1 MQSFLKQPNSFSQN
15 AKISAKSFLSSGKK
29 LGSNLMK
36 SSPVKVAKKLA
47 PPTKQLAKGGLDV
60 TKNMLMGIFDSIKS
74 LRAELNQVKIKQV
87 SDEEGGAT
95 AVQKAAGN
103 ALKVGGVIAKNVF
116 KLGAKTTKS
125 VVKGASTL
133 MGTLIAQRAAAAK
146 GNTGA
151 AGAKGKTG
159 DEGAKGKT
167 GALSFMGKMGNIIGA
182 TGAMG
187 SVGAMGAKGNTGAAG
202 AKGELGKLA
211 RKDPLLKKRLIQE
224 RMRPMGGKPSKDQS
238 TLSGVTVD
246 IAKTLLP
253 TSKDTAKQRRGND
266 SSQFVKNYL
275 DFFGSKRTARILREN
290 LKITRNSLVDMFE
303 TTSLLKMQANNI
315 ANNLKT
321 KDNKK
326 GGGGLL
332 GGLLGGLGKL
342 SGFMKFLPALLPL
355 IPIAIPF
362 LKILA
367 VGGMIALLIKF
378 KDPIFKF
385 IADSAGKIVGF
396 LKDGIINIARG
407 IFNFFFKKPEEG
419 AQGRTRRRSRR
430 SDDEDTSVENE
441 NPLSFDNKVKE
452 LQNKKKYGGTGRPI
466 TLNDKTYNPGDE
478 GYKEA
483 YATINSLMRGKPVK
497 KSGQVPGEVKEVSES
512 KVEGAKEGT
521 SANVK
526 ADTGKNMDI
535 VKNIE
540 KQAIEES
547 QDPQFEVVP
556 FSTSGSNNQPQ
567 TMGGS
572 SSPSSSGGGGS
583 PSVSFFPSKNFDTIS
598 DQTAKSLMNI
608 VDG

>member
-47 PPTKQLAKGGLDV
+47 PPTKQLAKGGFDV

-151 AGAKGKTG
+151 
-159 DEGAKGKT
+159 
-167 GALSFMGKMGNIIGA
+167 
-182 TGAMG
+182 
-187 SVGAMGAKGNTGAAG
+187 VG

-224 RMRPMGGKPSKDQS
+224 RMRPMGGKPSKDKS
-238 TLSGVTVD
+238 TLMGVTVD
-246 IAKTLLP
+246 IAKKLLP

-355 IPIAIPF
+355 IPLAIPF

-396 LKDGIINIARG
+396 LKDGILNIAKG
-407 IFNFFFKKPEEG
+407 IFNFFGKKPKEG
-419 AQGRTRRRSRR
+419 AEGRTRRRSRR

-441 NPLSFDNKVKE
+441 RITEFDKRVNE

-483 YATINSLMRGKPVK
+483 IATVSKAM
-497 KSGQVPGEVKEVSES
+497 KSNKQPDEVKEVSES

-521 SANVK
+521 SGNVK

-556 FSTSGSNNQPQ
+556 FSISGSNNQPQ
-567 TMGGS
+567 TTGGS
-572 SSPSSSGGGGS
+572 SSPSSSGGGGGS

>member
-1 MQSFLKQPNSFSQN
+1 
-15 AKISAKSFLSSGKK
+15 
-29 LGSNLMK
+29 
-36 SSPVKVAKKLA
+36 
-47 PPTKQLAKGGLDV
+47 
-60 TKNMLMGIFDSIKS
+60 
-74 LRAELNQVKIKQV
+74 
-87 SDEEGGAT
+87 
-95 AVQKAAGN
+95 
-103 ALKVGGVIAKNVF
+103 
-116 KLGAKTTKS
+116 
-125 VVKGASTL
+125 
-133 MGTLIAQRAAAAK
+133 
-146 GNTGA
+146 
-151 AGAKGKTG
+151 
-159 DEGAKGKT
+159 
-167 GALSFMGKMGNIIGA
+167 
-182 TGAMG
+182 
-187 SVGAMGAKGNTGAAG
+187 
-202 AKGELGKLA
+202 
-211 RKDPLLKKRLIQE
+211 
-224 RMRPMGGKPSKDQS
+224 
-238 TLSGVTVD
+238 
-246 IAKTLLP
+246 
-253 TSKDTAKQRRGND
+253 
-266 SSQFVKNYL
+266 
-275 DFFGSKRTARILREN
+275 
-290 LKITRNSLVDMFE
+290 
-303 TTSLLKMQANNI
+303 
-315 ANNLKT
+315 
-321 KDNKK
+321 
-326 GGGGLL
+326 
-332 GGLLGGLGKL
+332 
-342 SGFMKFLPALLPL
+342 
-355 IPIAIPF
+355 
-362 LKILA
+362 
-367 VGGMIALLIKF
+367 MIALLIKF

-441 NPLSFDNKVKE
+441 RITEFDKKVNE

-483 YATINSLMRGKPVK
+483 YATVNSLMRGKPVK
-497 KSGQVPGEVKEVSES
+497 TSGQVPGEVKEVSES

-556 FSTSGSNNQPQ
+556 FSISDSNNQPQ

-572 SSPSSSGGGGS
+572 SSPSSSGGGGGS